1 MNRTKGLPILL
12 VVAILATLLT
22 PVAHA
27 EPDTSRLER
36 LQRELRSLESEV
48 AEQRSE
54 LRSLDD
60 RASRLSDE
68 QVAAQ
73 TRLEE
78 IEAELSEAVER
89 YNEAVVALEVVQAAL
104 TDTTDELAQLTADIG
119 ALSAAVG
126 DHARRLHKLGPSFEF
141 TAYMGA
147 SGPNEIGFRSTS
159 LRQIIAAD
167 QAGIEQLGAATA
179 RAGALEERL
188 AAQEAEA
195 QVLAEDV
202 ERELIGVQAAHDRH
216 ADELAELEATLASVR
231 TSVRASQAQLDTE
244 EAALSA
250 LRDEVDA
257 EQQRVEQERARLARE
272 REEAERRRQQEAEAQ
287 QQRDQAAEA
296 GGSTSTGS
304 SPSTGGNPS
313 GNGSSGGSSSDSS
326 SSGSSSTSAPAPST
340 RRSADVAVATALA
353 QVGKPYRWGANGP
366 GSFDCSGLT
375 SFAWRAA
382 GVTIPRT
389 SRAQYSGLRRVTR
402 AQLQP
407 GDLVFYNSPI
417 SHVAMYVGGDTIV
430 EASRTGIPVRT
441 ASLSRRMPVGYA
453 RP

>member
-1 MNRTKGLPILL
+1 MNRTRVLPILL
-12 VVAILATLLT
+12 VVAILSTLLA
-22 PVAHA
+22 PMAHA
-27 EPDTSRLER
+27 EPDTSQLER
-36 LQRELRSLESEV
+36 LQRELRTLESEV

-54 LRSLDD
+54 LSTLDD

-89 YNEAVVALEVVQAAL
+89 YNEAVVALEAVQAAL
-104 TDTTDELAQLTADIG
+104 TDTTDELEQLTADIG
-119 ALSAAVG
+119 ALSASVG
-126 DHARRLHKLGPSFEF
+126 DHARRLHKLGPSLEF

-147 SGPNEIGFRSTS
+147 SGPNEIGFRSIS

-179 RAGALEERL
+179 RAGALEQRL
-188 AAQEAEA
+188 AEQEAEA
-195 QVLAEDV
+195 AVLAEDV

-231 TSVRASQAQLDTE
+231 TSARATQVQLDTD
-244 EAALSA
+244 EAALST

-257 EQQRVEQERARLARE
+257 EQQRVEQE

-304 SPSTGGNPS
+304 SPSTGGS
-313 GNGSSGGSSSDSS
+313 SSGGTSSGGASGGT
-326 SSGSSSTSAPAPST
+326 SSGSGTTTAPAPST
-340 RRSADVAVATALA
+340 RRSADVAVATALG

-389 SRAQYSGLRRVTR
+389 SRAQYSGLRRVSR